1 MARPEEEPPPT
12 AQPSNVP
19 STDPIRPGYEVLL
32 PNLSNVSADTFRR
45 GSISRHRVNIA
56 LGILGGVAIATIL
69 LVLFADLI
77 VRNLGTILAWLLI
90 VGVAVGM
97 AGLVLLLR
105 DEQRVRRAQRD
116 PDSDPDPDPDR

>member
-1 MARPEEEPPPT
+1 M
-12 AQPSNVP
+12 
-19 STDPIRPGYEVLL
+19 
-32 PNLSNVSADTFRR
+32 
-45 GSISRHRVNIA
+45 NIA
-56 LGILGGVAIATIL
+56 LGILGGLAIATIL

-116 PDSDPDPDPDR
+116 PDSDPDPDR